1 MTPSEVTLGFAAQL
15 PADLPGL
22 LVLRDWDAVLEEYRA
37 LRPRLDA
44 IIGSV
49 GMVENDLR
57 NTLGVDVNRS
67 ASLDEIGISSAGG
80 VAMTTIGEHPV
91 VLLRLGDADTFV
103 AHVTEVAGGQP
114 FNLRAEVETSQVGE
128 ATLHVFRR
136 RAGDRPRLAVA
147 IRGDLA
153 IIPPDARHAEAVLEV
168 MGSAPASPL
177 SENAAFVA
185 ALPSFDEWQIFGWI
199 DATVVSA
206 RLAADESAAARLGE
220 HVLNEIARMG
230 TTAVG
235 FRLAADRIRATA
247 LTQPHPELN
256 DRVQALMDLEG
267 ENPHFER
274 LLGEDTYLFV
284 RSTVELDALLALLHE
299 EGGSDASARLRDL
312 VRVGSEQL
320 GMSVEDDLLPAIG
333 PNMLIMATR
342 ARMLTLRR
350 VLNAV
355 SNERMPAP
363 GLVATGFGIIVALQ
377 VTDRETVDRLFETIV
392 PLLEGRAER
401 FEDDGNTIIAFTDE
415 DADIGN
421 LVLTDDFLFLVPQ
434 RNRDDLLEQIA
445 SGSGSL
451 EGVDDAAAHELVNA
465 AATNG
470 AFIDL
475 RAILDGPIGAVAAP
489 TLPDELRDALANFD
503 EVHVRAMPGEDGIR
517 NDLTLVFSP
526 LPDAEAA
533 DE

>member
-1 MTPSEVTLGFAAQL
+1 MLKTRTETDSMGEVQV
-15 PADLPGL
+15 PADRYWG
-22 LVLRDWDAVLEEYRA
+22 A
-37 LRPRLDA
+37 
-44 IIGSV
+44 
-49 GMVENDLR
+49 
-57 NTLGVDVNRS
+57 
-67 ASLDEIGISSAGG
+67 
-80 VAMTTIGEHPV
+80 
-91 VLLRLGDADTFV
+91 
-103 AHVTEVAGGQP
+103 Q
-114 FNLRAEVETSQVGE
+114 
-128 ATLHVFRR
+128 
-136 RAGDRPRLAVA
+136 
-147 IRGDLA
+147 
-153 IIPPDARHAEAVLEV
+153 
-168 MGSAPASPL
+168 
-177 SENAAFVA
+177 
-185 ALPSFDEWQIFGWI
+185 
-199 DATVVSA
+199 
-206 RLAADESAAARLGE
+206 
-220 HVLNEIARMG
+220 
-230 TTAVG
+230 
-235 FRLAADRIRATA
+235 
-247 LTQPHPELN
+247 TQ
-256 DRVQALMDLEG
+256 
-267 ENPHFER
+267 
-274 LLGEDTYLFV
+274 
-284 RSTVELDALLALLHE
+284 
-299 EGGSDASARLRDL
+299 
-312 VRVGSEQL
+312 
-320 GMSVEDDLLPAIG
+320 
-333 PNMLIMATR
+333 R
-342 ARMLTLRR
+342 ARENFRIGD
-350 VLNAV
+350 
-355 SNERMPAP
+355 ERMPAP

>member
-1 MTPSEVTLGFAAQL
+1 MGFAAHL
-15 PADLPGL
+15 PDDVPAL

-44 IIGSV
+44 IIGNV

-80 VAMTTIGEHPV
+80 VALTTIGDDPV
-91 VLLRLGDADTFV
+91 VLLRLGDAETFV
-103 AHVTEVAGGQP
+103 AHVTEVASGQP
-114 FNLRAEVETSQVGE
+114 FNLRAEVETTEIGE
-128 ATLHVFRR
+128 TTLHVFRR

-153 IIPPDARHAEAVLEV
+153 ILPPDARRAEAVLGV
-168 MGSAPASPL
+168 MGNAPTSPL
-177 SENAAFVA
+177 STSEDFVA
-185 ALPSFDEWQIFGWI
+185 SLPEFDDWQIFGWI
-199 DATVVSA
+199 DARVISN
-206 RLAADESAAARLGE
+206 RLEAHEAIASRLGA
-220 HVLNEIARMG
+220 HVLNEIDRMG
-230 TTAVG
+230 TTALG
-235 FRLAADRIRATA
+235 FRLAADKIRATA
-247 LTQPHPELN
+247 LTRPHPELN
-256 DRVQALMDLEG
+256 ERVQTLMDLEG

-274 LLGEDTYLFV
+274 LLSEDTYLFV

-299 EGGSDASARLRDL
+299 EGGSNASAQLREL
-312 VRVGSEQL
+312 LSAGSEQL

-355 SNERMPAP
+355 SSERMPAP
-363 GLVATGFGIIVALQ
+363 GLVATGFGIIIALQ
-377 VTDRETVDRLFETIV
+377 VTDRATVDQLFEVVV
-392 PLLEGRAER
+392 PLLDGRAETYQ
-401 FEDDGNTIIAFTDE
+401 DDGNTIVAFTDE

-445 SGSGSL
+445 AGSGSL
-451 EGVDDAAAHELVNA
+451 ESVDDENAHELVNA
-465 AATNG
+465 AAING
-470 AFIDL
+470 AFLDL
-475 RAILDGPIGAVAAP
+475 RAVLEGPIGAVAAP
-489 TLPDELRDALANFD
+489 TLPDEVRDALSNFD
-503 EVHVRAMPGEDGIR
+503 EIHVRAMPGEVGIR

-526 LPDAEAA
+526 LPGGDEAPAE
-533 DE
+533 